1 MPKNILQGYV
11 QRKKKLISPINS
23 LNNIK
28 SYGYVNDLLP
38 ELLWLGLINNY
49 SGYLIGRD
57 VLECVTTLEKEW
69 PKPEAPMN
77 FALQSSYKNLSETQK
92 EELLNSWQKKN
103 LLHKI
108 RNALAPLVL
117 FYDRFSLRFIGPPDS
132 IISQDALIKRLE
144 TVISL
149 TSNKYDT
156 PGVMLHGALFLNNL
170 MADRIRISSEI
181 DLPDFEAVIHAIDS
195 PEGKRAAGFL
205 RASAMAQIGFIS
217 LPSDWAEYFWSTSY
231 SLVPCRGA
239 Q

>member
-23 LNNIK
+23 LDNIK

-38 ELLWLGLINNY
+38 ELLWLGLIHDH

-57 VLECVTTLEKEW
+57 VLKCVTTLEKEW
-69 PKPEAPMN
+69 PKPETPMN
-77 FALQSSYKNLSETQK
+77 FALQSSYENLSESQK
-92 EELLNSWQKKN
+92 EELLKSWEEKG
-103 LLHKI
+103 LLEKI

-117 FYDRFSLRFIGPPDS
+117 FYDRFSLQFIGPPDS
-132 IISQDALIKRLE
+132 IISQDALLKRLE
-144 TVISL
+144 KVVSL

-205 RASAMAQIGFIS
+205 RASAMAQMAFIS
-217 LPSDWAEYFWSTSY
+217 PPSDWAEYFWSTSY
-231 SLVPCRGA
+231 SLATCRGA